1 MKSADRLSGK
11 VLARDKARVLR
22 GDPSNAEQKLWEKLR
37 GRRFQNLKFRRQYP
51 IGSYVTDFCCIDAQL
66 VIELDGGQHAEAV
79 AKDRERTR
87 FIESAGF
94 RVIRFW
100 NEEALTEIES
110 VLERIGQAVH
120 RPSR

>member
-51 IGSYVTDFCCIDAQL
+51 IGPYVTDFCCIDAQL

-120 RPSR
+120 RPSP